1 VTAARRKADTELLT
15 LTQAARRCGV
25 SRSSLRR
32 ALDGGSLP
40 GAVQSEDDRGTWL
53 VPVQDLVAAGLLAD
67 PEQSA
72 DRSEQVADRSPDSP
86 EQVTEQVTGTA
97 EQSADSPEQV
107 LPPGVGL
114 VRWED
119 VQGLVG
125 QLVTVQDDRARAETE
140 LRVATFRL
148 EQAEA
153 ETERLRH
160 ELHELRAQSEQSEQS
175 ETVRRWWR
183 RSDT

>member
-1 VTAARRKADTELLT
+1 MTAARRKAQTELLT

-25 SRSSLRR
+25 SRSAVRR

-53 VPVQDLVAAGLLAD
+53 VPVQDLVAAGLLSETEQVAD
-67 PEQSA
+67 SP
-72 DRSEQVADRSPDSP
+72 EQVADRSPDRSP
-86 EQVTEQVTGTA
+86 
-97 EQSADSPEQV
+97 DSPEQSTEQV
-107 LPPGVGL
+107 GPGVGL

-119 VQGLVG
+119 VQGLVA
-125 QLVTVQDDRARAETE
+125 QLVTAQDDRARTETD

-153 ETERLRH
+153 ETERLRQ
-160 ELHELRAQSEQSEQS
+160 ELQTVRAQSEQSEQS
-175 ETVRRWWR
+175 EPVRRWWR
-183 RSDT
+183 RSGN

>member
-1 VTAARRKADTELLT
+1 MTAARRKADTELLT

-25 SRSSLRR
+25 SRSAVRR

-53 VPVQDLVAAGLLAD
+53 VPVPDLVAAGLLAD

-72 DRSEQVADRSPDSP
+72 DSP
-86 EQVTEQVTGTA
+86 EQVAGQVATTG
-97 EQSADSPEQV
+97 EQSADSPEQP
-107 LPPGVGL
+107 LPAGVGL
-114 VRWED
+114 VKWED

-125 QLVTVQDDRARAETE
+125 QLVTAQDDRARAETE

-153 ETERLRH
+153 ETERLRQ
-160 ELHELRAQSEQSEQS
+160 ELQTARAQSEQSEQS
-175 ETVRRWWR
+175 EPGRRWWR

>member
-1 VTAARRKADTELLT
+1 MTAARRKADTELLT

-25 SRSSLRR
+25 SRSAVRR

-53 VPVQDLVAAGLLAD
+53 VPVPDLVAAGLLPD
-67 PEQSA
+67 P
-72 DRSEQVADRSPDSP
+72 
-86 EQVTEQVTGTA
+86 

-107 LPPGVGL
+107 AGQVATTGEQSADSPEQPLPAGVGL
-114 VRWED
+114 VKWED

-125 QLVTVQDDRARAETE
+125 QLVTAQDDRARAETE

-153 ETERLRH
+153 ETERLRQ
-160 ELHELRAQSEQSEQS
+160 ELQTARAQSEQSEQS
-175 ETVRRWWR
+175 EPGRRWWR